1 MSGIG
6 NLPPDYKQTE
16 MDAFKKSGANFSDY
30 FDTKGSGYEPVKS
43 KSSADSFL
51 GRFKSNMADYFD
63 ENPKAFDFTNKGGKS
78 VSDKVAE
85 FSSQFESGF
94 SPVAE
99 GFGIYQP
106 PTNPM
111 TVIPGQ
117 QGQPGLLSQIAGP
130 VAGAATQAFFAC
142 DMRLKHDVDCL
153 TDMNLV
159 KDDLADVAYFVKE
172 LQDS

>member
-1 MSGIG
+1 MSELYKYDFNTG
-6 NLPPDYKQTE
+6 DYT
-16 MDAFKKSGANFSDY
+16 KKGESSNDFEP
-30 FDTKGSGYEPVKS
+30 GYIKVGDENK
-43 KSSADSFL
+43 KKEADSFRS
-51 GRFKSNMADYFD
+51 RFASNMADYFKD
-63 ENPKAFDFTNKGGKS
+63 NPDAFDFKPGS
-78 VSDKVAE
+78 VGDKATKFSD
-85 FSSQFESGF
+85 QFEGSF
-94 SPVAE
+94 DQVAD
-99 GFGIYQP
+99 GFGIFQP
-106 PTNPM
+106 RTNPM

-130 VAGAATQAFFAC
+130 VAGAAASALFPC